1 MSKTI
6 CELKIELKAKGIKG
20 ITGLNKSGLEAL
32 LKSGK
37 SAEKKEPPKPKPFV
51 PAPTKGES
59 PKIAEKQIDKKI
71 KPPKPPKILMLTYK
85 PEKEKPK
92 KEEPKEEPKKE
103 VKSKS
108 KVKIYKSAEEVKEEF
123 IKIFLEGDLEF
134 INDALHNKLID
145 PKEDILISDDRMKRM
160 KQLQVNYFRSK
171 AMKEEF
177 INEYNRLDTCQEL
190 MCKYGINSKDEFKK
204 WVLKNHPDKGGTI
217 SDAEF
222 KQIVKCA
229 KKNKFCK

>member
-32 LKSGK
+32 LKRGK
-37 SAEKKEPPKPKPFV
+37 SEPKKEVPKPKPFT

-59 PKIAEKQIDKKI
+59 PKVAEKTINKKI
-71 KPPKPPKILMLTYK
+71 EPPKMLMLTY
-85 PEKEKPK
+85 KPK
-92 KEEPKEEPKKE
+92 KEEPKKEVIIEPKKE

-108 KVKIYKSAEEVKEEF
+108 KAKKTANEVKEEF
-123 IKIFLEGDLEF
+123 TKIFLEGDLEF
-134 INDALHNKLID
+134 INEALHNKQVEPEL
-145 PKEDILISDDRMKRM
+145 DILIDDNRMKRM
-160 KQLQVNYFRSK
+160 KEVQSKFFRSK
-171 AMKEEF
+171 ETKEEF
-177 INEYNRLDTCQEL
+177 INEYNSIDNCEEL
-190 MCKYGINSKDEFKK
+190 MCKYGINSKEEYKK
-204 WVLKNHPDKGGTI
+204 WILKNHPDKGGKI

>member
-6 CELKIELKAKGIKG
+6 CELKIELKARGIKG
-20 ITGLNKSGLEAL
+20 ISGLNKSGLEAL

-37 SAEKKEPPKPKPFV
+37 SAPKKEVPKPKPFT
-51 PAPTKGES
+51 PAATKGES
-59 PKIAEKQIDKKI
+59 PKVAEKTINKKI
-71 KPPKPPKILMLTYK
+71 EPPKMLMLTYK

-160 KQLQVNYFRSK
+160 KQLQVTYFRSRPL
-171 AMKEEF
+171 KEEF
-177 INEYNRLDTCQEL
+177 VNEYNRLDTCQEL

-204 WVLKNHPDKGGTI
+204 WVLKNHPDKGGKI

>member
-20 ITGLNKSGLEAL
+20 FSGLNKSGLEAL

-37 SAEKKEPPKPKPFV
+37 SAEKKEVEKPKPFT

-59 PKIAEKQIDKKI
+59 PKVAEKTINKKI
-71 KPPKPPKILMLTYK
+71 EPPKMLMLTY
-85 PEKEKPK
+85 KPK
-92 KEEPKEEPKKE
+92 KEEPKKEVIIEPKKE

-108 KVKIYKSAEEVKEEF
+108 KSKAKIYKSAEQVKEEF

-134 INDALHNKLID
+134 INDVLHNKLID
-145 PKEDILISDDRMKRM
+145 PKEDILITDDRMKRM
-160 KQLQVNYFRSK
+160 KELQRDYFRSRPL
-171 AMKEEF
+171 KEEF
-177 INEYNRLDTCQEL
+177 VNEYNRLDTCQEL

-204 WVLKNHPDKGGTI
+204 WATSSFSL
-217 SDAEF
+217 
-222 KQIVKCA
+222 
-229 KKNKFCK
+229 

>member
-6 CELKIELKAKGIKG
+6 CELKIELKSKGIKG
-20 ITGLNKSGLEAL
+20 ISGLNKSGLEAL

-51 PAPTKGES
+51 PAPTKGET
-59 PKIAEKQIDKKI
+59 PKVAEKTINKKI
-71 KPPKPPKILMLTYK
+71 EPPKMLMLTYK
-85 PEKEKPK
+85 PK
-92 KEEPKEEPKKE
+92 KEEPKKEEPKKE

-108 KVKIYKSAEEVKEEF
+108 KAKIYKSAEEVKKEF

-134 INDALHNKLID
+134 INDTLHNKLID

-160 KQLQVNYFRSK
+160 KELQVKYFRDK
-171 AMKEEF
+171 PMKEEF

-190 MCKYGINSKDEFKK
+190 MCKYGIDSKDEFKK
-204 WVLKNHPDKGGTI
+204 WVLKNHPDKGGKI
-217 SDAEF
+217 SDSEF

>member
-1 MSKTI
+1 MPSI

-20 ITGLNKSGLEAL
+20 ISGLNKSGLEAL

-37 SAEKKEPPKPKPFV
+37 SAEKKEPPKPKPFT

-59 PKIAEKQIDKKI
+59 PVVSEKKIDKKI
-71 KPPKPPKILMLTYK
+71 KPPKILMLTYK

-108 KVKIYKSAEEVKEEF
+108 KAKKTANEVKEEF

-134 INDALHNKLID
+134 INEALHNKQVEPEL
-145 PKEDILISDDRMKRM
+145 DILIDDNRMKRM
-160 KQLQVNYFRSK
+160 KELQMKFFRSK
-171 AMKEEF
+171 ESKEEF
-177 INEYNRLDTCQEL
+177 INEYNSIDNCEEL
-190 MCKYGINSKDEFKK
+190 MCKYGINSKEEYKK
-204 WVLKNHPDKGGTI
+204 WILKNHPDKGGKI
-217 SDAEF
+217 PDAEF

>member
-20 ITGLNKSGLEAL
+20 ISGLNKSGLEAL
-32 LKSGK
+32 LKGGK
-37 SAEKKEPPKPKPFV
+37 SAPKKEVPKAKPFT

-59 PKIAEKQIDKKI
+59 PKVAEKTINKKI
-71 KPPKPPKILMLTYK
+71 EPPKMLMLTY
-85 PEKEKPK
+85 KPK
-92 KEEPKEEPKKE
+92 KEEPKKEVIIEPKKE

-108 KVKIYKSAEEVKEEF
+108 KAKKTANEVKEEF
-123 IKIFLEGDLEF
+123 TKIFLEGDLEF
-134 INDALHNKLID
+134 INDTLHNKLID

-160 KQLQVNYFRSK
+160 KQLQTKYFRSK
-171 AMKEEF
+171 DMKEEF

-190 MCKYGINSKDEFKK
+190 MCKYGIDSKDEFKK
-204 WVLKNHPDKGGTI
+204 WVLKNHPDKGGKI